1 MSTPIRPVK
10 SVFTAI
16 AALVASIASHSQA
29 SFAETRTAV
38 FAGGCFW
45 CVEADFEKV
54 RGVIGAVS
62 GFTGGTVANPD
73 YRQVVKGGTGHLEA
87 VRIEYDPDKVN
98 YERLLHL
105 FFRSVDPTD
114 GGGQF
119 CDRGHSYTTA
129 VFVANEAEK
138 TAAETAR
145 TAAEADLGAT
155 VVTPVLDA
163 GPFYPAEDYHQDYY
177 RQKAL
182 ILSRFGPI
190 SKEKAYKRYR
200 EACGRDARVR
210 DLWGDAA
217 PFAPG

>member
-1 MSTPIRPVK
+1 MSELIESMKR
-10 SVFTAI
+10 AL
-16 AALVASIASHSQA
+16 AATIVLAASLGMFSHASY
-29 SFAETRTAV
+29 AETRTAV

-54 RGVIGAVS
+54 PGVVEAVS
-62 GFTGGTVANPD
+62 GFTGGTVANPT
-73 YRQVVKGGTGHLEA
+73 YKQVVRGATGHIEA
-87 VRIEYDPDKVN
+87 VEIEYDPNEVG

-114 GGGQF
+114 DGGQF

-138 TAAETAR
+138 IAAETAR